1 MAAKKTTKANPK
13 GGRRKGAGRKPTAV
27 AELRREILAEADKVL
42 CDQLVPLLGN
52 MVKLANGGFK
62 RVSERWEL
70 AALVQADEVLRD
82 KDGNPEHDA
91 RGNPILVK
99 QPLFPDAE
107 TDDMVLVG
115 KSVDVAQ
122 PDREAIKYLIDRML
136 GRPHTAE
143 ARKPEEGRQPLP
155 AILEAALARA
165 YGEEGDPSE

>member
-1 MAAKKTTKANPK
+1 MAAKPTH
-13 GGRRKGAGRKPTAV
+13 GGRRKGAGRKPAAA
-27 AELRREILAEADKVL
+27 AELRRQILAEADQVL

-62 RVSERWEL
+62 RVTERWEL
-70 AALVQADEVLRD
+70 AALVQVDAVLRD

-91 RGNPILVK
+91 RGNPVLVK

-107 TDDMVLVG
+107 SDEMVLVG
-115 KSVDVAQ
+115 KSVEIAQ
-122 PDREAIKYLIDRML
+122 PDRAAIQYLVDRML

-143 ARKPEEGRQPLP
+143 PRKPEEGRQPLP

-165 YGEEGDPSE
+165 YGDNNDKGGDPA